1 MTRPGPCWTSD
12 TPMDPGGTDIMSRRG
27 RDLWSTSG
35 LIAFASGAAVA
46 ILASRL
52 LPPVVAQ
59 AAGTTMARD
68 PFDALMDDHRHILA
82 LLDAMERTHTGETFQ
97 RTQLLL
103 RLKRRLAA
111 HAIAEED
118 VVYPL
123 LHDHAHQEADVRHL
137 YGEHADMKMHLY
149 ALEQMPK
156 DDPAWRRRVIQL
168 KELVAEHVQQEEDVD
183 FPKLRNALDQRETA
197 RLSGHVQR
205 EKALLL

>member
-1 MTRPGPCWTSD
+1 
-12 TPMDPGGTDIMSRRG
+12 MSRRG

-68 PFDALMDDHRHILA
+68 PFDALMDDHRHILT
-82 LLDAMERTHTGETFQ
+82 LLNAMERTHTGETFQ

-111 HAIAEED
+111 HAMAEED

-123 LHDHAHQEADVRHL
+123 LHDHAHQEADARHL

-156 DDPAWRRRVIQL
+156 DDPAWRRRVIALRQL
-168 KELVAEHVQQEEDVD
+168 IAEHVQQEEEVD
-183 FPKLRNALDQRETA
+183 FPKLRNALDQRETV

>member
-1 MTRPGPCWTSD
+1 M
-12 TPMDPGGTDIMSRRG
+12 
-27 RDLWSTSG
+27 DLWSTNG

-68 PFDALMDDHRHILA
+68 PFGALIDDHRHILA
-82 LLDAMERTHTGETFQ
+82 LLNEMERTRPDAAFR

-111 HAIAEED
+111 HAMAEED

-123 LHDHAHQEADVRHL
+123 LHDHAHEEEDTRRL
-137 YGEHADMKMHLY
+137 YGEHADMKMHLF

-156 DDPAWRRRVIQL
+156 DHPDWSGRVTELRRLI
-168 KELVAEHVQQEEDVD
+168 ADHVRQEEEVD
-183 FPKLRNALDQRETA
+183 FPKLRDTLDPRATK

>member
-1 MTRPGPCWTSD
+1 MTR
-12 TPMDPGGTDIMSRRG
+12 RG
-27 RDLWSTSG
+27 MDLWSANG
-35 LIAFASGAAVA
+35 LIAFASGAAEA

-68 PFDALMDDHRHILA
+68 PFDALMDDHRHILE
-82 LLDAMERTHTGETFQ
+82 LLDAMEETHSGETVR

-111 HAIAEED
+111 HAMAEED

-123 LHDHAHQEADVRHL
+123 LHDHAHEEKDTRRL
-137 YGEHADMKMHLY
+137 YGEHADMKMHLF

-156 DDPAWRRRVIQL
+156 DHPGWSGRVTELRRLI
-168 KELVAEHVQQEEDVD
+168 ADHVRQEEEVD
-183 FPKLRNALDQRETA
+183 FPKLRDALDRPATK
-197 RLSGHVQR
+197 RLSGHVRR